1 MDLTAFK
8 KLGLN
13 DKEISLYVTLLEHGD
28 NSVRNLA
35 ALTEINRGTAYDIL
49 KKLQEMGLVSFFHK
63 NTKQHFV
70 AEDPEKIL
78 KLLADRQ
85 AGLKEAEEKVREM
98 IPELKSLQEKG
109 GDKPVT
115 KFYEGK
121 AGVRFILDDILS
133 STKEMKTSEYY
144 VYSAAGVREDVYSAY
159 PDFNKKRI
167 KYNLKANTISL
178 SEGGG
183 TYGIDE
189 RKWLPSTTLGTGPSK
204 SLPVAQT
211 DSGQSELM
219 TYILIYAGKCAF
231 ISRDSRNNPVGVI
244 IENKMIYGTQEAI
257 FLQLWK
263 LI

>member
-1 MDLTAFK
+1 MDISIFK

-13 DKEISLYVTLLEHGD
+13 DKEASVYLSLLENGA

-35 ALTEINRGTAYDIL
+35 SLAKLNRGTTYDIL
-49 KKLQEMGLVSFFHK
+49 KKLQELGLVSFFHK
-63 NTKQHFV
+63 NTKQNFV

-78 KLLADRQ
+78 ELLADREIE
-85 AGLKEAEEKVREM
+85 LKKAEEKIKLL

-115 KFYEGK
+115 KFYEGR
-121 AGVRFILDDILS
+121 AGIKFILDDILNS
-133 STKEMKTSEYY
+133 MKALEDKNYY
-144 VYSAAGVREDVYSAY
+144 VYSAAGVREDVYEAY

-167 KYNLKANTISL
+167 KNNIKANTISM

-183 TYGIDE
+183 TYGVDE
-189 RKWLPSTTLGTGPSK
+189 RKWLKTEK
-204 SLPVAQT
+204 SSQ
-211 DSGQSELM
+211 GNM
-219 TYILIYAGKCAF
+219 TYILIYADKCAF

-244 IENKMIYGTQEAI
+244 IENKMIYETQKAI